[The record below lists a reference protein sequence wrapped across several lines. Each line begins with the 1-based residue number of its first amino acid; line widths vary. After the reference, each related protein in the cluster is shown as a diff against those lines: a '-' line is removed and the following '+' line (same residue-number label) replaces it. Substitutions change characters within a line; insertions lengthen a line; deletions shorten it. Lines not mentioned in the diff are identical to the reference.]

1 MALITRFLLIDFWYF
16 ANRTLLQD
24 QGPDGS
30 RGALFAAINA
40 PLTDLTNPEDASH
53 TRWKYMILHMKI
65 LFPQTQGPS

>member
-40 PLTDLTNPEDASH
+40 PLTDLTNPADASH
-53 TRWKYMILHMKI
+53 TRCHFNPANMILHA
-65 LFPQTQGPS
+65 